1 MQQDKG
7 AAAYRRYCEQGEE
20 SALADLIRAYK
31 DGLTFYLNS
40 VVGDLSLAEEL
51 TEDTFV
57 LLGTKKPRDKGTASF
72 KTWLYTIARH
82 LAVDALRRRARRPAL
97 SLEECG
103 DPADAADFE
112 RAFLQKE
119 ERVALHRALAA
130 LPSDPRQALYLRYF
144 EELSAAE
151 IARVMRR
158 SPHAVETLLYR
169 ARLLLKDELIKEGL
183 SDEDL

>member
-7 AAAYRRYCEQGEE
+7 ADAYRRYRERGEE
-20 SALADLIRAYK
+20 RAL

-82 LAVDALRRRARRPAL
+82 LAVDELRRRARRPAL
-97 SLEECG
+97 SLEEVG
-103 DPADAADFE
+103 DPADVADLE
-112 RAFLQKE
+112 RAYWQK
-119 ERVALHRALAA
+119 RNAPLSTA
-130 LPSDPRQALYLRYF
+130 PSPPCRPIRG
-144 EELSAAE
+144 
-151 IARVMRR
+151 RR
-158 SPHAVETLLYR
+158 STCAILRNSPPPRSPA
-169 ARLLLKDELIKEGL
+169 
-183 SDEDL
+183 